1 MEVVPTNAWKQSDG
15 FFSLWATEPHNLHK
29 GSLRKVHRRSQILT
43 KTALSTQTLISFYI
57 IIIIIISTIIIITIL
72 VLVALAFVLLLLLL
86 WLLLL
91 LLLLFNYYYYY

>member
-57 IIIIIISTIIIITIL
+57 IIIIIINTIIITIV
-72 VLVALAFVLLLLLL
+72 VLVALVFLLLLLL
-86 WLLLL
+86 
-91 LLLLFNYYYYY
+91 